1 MKDKDIEAMLQALE
15 NGEISDD
22 GAESD
27 GDDLDYYPS
36 RSELLDALEDNDDG
50 RADEVD
56 DSDDPPLVQEEDTAV
71 NDGDPALVS
80 EDNVPSTSQSSIP
93 SVTRNLLWR
102 KRNLVFSEDKIAF
115 LGSYELPSHLMDL
128 ESPYQF
134 FSYFFTNEFIDSI
147 VHQTNLYAVEQ
158 QPNRTETFTKD
169 DFRKYLGIIIFM
181 SVYRYPNT
189 RSYWGKFGF
198 GPIRETMPVNKFEKF
213 RKILHFNDNSK
224 HLPAEHP
231 DHDKLHKLRPVIEHL
246 NQRFSSV
253 PIAQRLSIDEQM
265 CSTKV
270 GHFLKQYMP
279 NKPHKWGFKLFN
291 ICNLLGYAY
300 KFIIYSGKEK
310 DDRLADEPD
319 LGVVAQTV
327 LKLIRVVPRQR
338 NHIVYF
344 DNYYTSIPLM
354 HFLAKQ
360 GIHSLGTI
368 QRNRLGK
375 SCKLPSKQEVMKK
388 SVPRGQYEEYVTSLD
403 GVDIT
408 AVSWKDNKQVVLTST
423 YVGAEPAEK
432 ADRYDKKEKR
442 KIQIN
447 CPKLVKE
454 YNIHMGGVDLMDA
467 HLGRYRIHLKSRKW
481 YMRIF
486 YHLLDLTIINAW
498 ILYKQVNIKKNVPKK
513 DIMDLASFR
522 SELADTLCKYSSP
535 IPRGRP
541 SSSSLQEPPAKLRKG
556 KPCQVLPPSDVIRD
570 GIGHEQIRTPDRQRC
585 MFPSCNLKTVTM
597 CSKCK
602 VHLCAKKSK
611 NCFNEIH
618 RN

>member
-408 AVSWKDNKQVVLTST
+408 AVSWKDNKAS
-423 YVGAEPAEK
+423 GS
-432 ADRYDKKEKR
+432 
-442 KIQIN
+442 
-447 CPKLVKE
+447 
-454 YNIHMGGVDLMDA
+454 H
-467 HLGRYRIHLKSRKW
+467 
-481 YMRIF
+481 F
-486 YHLLDLTIINAW
+486 
-498 ILYKQVNIKKNVPKK
+498 NVC
-513 DIMDLASFR
+513 R
-522 SELADTLCKYSSP
+522 S
-535 IPRGRP
+535 
-541 SSSSLQEPPAKLRKG
+541 
-556 KPCQVLPPSDVIRD
+556 
-570 GIGHEQIRTPDRQRC
+570 
-585 MFPSCNLKTVTM
+585 
-597 CSKCK
+597 
-602 VHLCAKKSK
+602 
-611 NCFNEIH
+611 
-618 RN
+618 